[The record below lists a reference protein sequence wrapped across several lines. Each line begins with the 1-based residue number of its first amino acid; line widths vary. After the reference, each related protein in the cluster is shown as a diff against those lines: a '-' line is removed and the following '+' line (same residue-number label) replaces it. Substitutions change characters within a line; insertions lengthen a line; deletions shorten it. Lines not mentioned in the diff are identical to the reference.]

1 MTEEQ
6 AGLAASVLDG
16 MFDEVHAFA
25 VDPGHTVM
33 LSFDEESARCVRD
46 ALCGRRPIEPHVA
59 VGLVEVLDEWLAE
72 S

>member
-25 VDPGHTVM
+25 VDPRQILMMG
-33 LSFDEESARCVRD
+33 FDEASARCVYD
-46 ALCGRRPIEPHVA
+46 ALRGRPIEPDVA
-59 VGLVEVLDEWLAE
+59 VGLVEPFGGWLAQ

>member
-25 VDPGHTVM
+25 VDPGHILM
-33 LSFDEESARCVRD
+33 LGFDEVSARCVRD
-46 ALCGRRPIEPHVA
+46 ALRGRSIDPDVA
-59 VGLVEVLDEWLAE
+59 VWRCPRFVDTGYAAF
-72 S
+72 